1 MQELRI
7 QGQSPISL
15 LKRALAILMTLA
27 CGPAFSQSIEPGEWE
42 FNAVTTVTNSP
53 LLPGEQT
60 SMFRRCIKREDAD
73 NPERWMARQSQTG
86 PCQLTPGEKTE
97 ASMQWDVSCPKTNMR
112 GHGVARLTGRG
123 TVVSDLWMTGEFQ
136 GYRVETYTKT
146 SGRRVGPCKT

>member
-1 MQELRI
+1 
-7 QGQSPISL
+7 
-15 LKRALAILMTLA
+15 LAILMTLA

-53 LLPGEQT
+53 LLPGEQA
-60 SMFRRCIKREDAD
+60 SVFRRCIKREDAD
-73 NPERWMARQSQTG
+73 DPEHWMARQSQTG

-97 ASMQWDVSCPKTNMR
+97 DSMLWTVSCPKSNMR

>member
-1 MQELRI
+1 
-7 QGQSPISL
+7 
-15 LKRALAILMTLA
+15 LAILMTLA

-60 SMFRRCIKREDAD
+60 SVFRRCIKREDAD
-73 NPERWMARQSQTG
+73 DPEHWMARQSQTG

-97 ASMQWDVSCPKTNMR
+97 DSMLWTVSCPKSNMR